1 MQRVSLKPSFRE
13 NLPWIGIGFLAMCL
27 FLTSL
32 VLPFAF
38 RGKYASPDETAV
50 VVVAERLASGESP
63 RVEESLAITYPWLHP
78 RSWVSHGTALVPVGF
93 LGWPLFLSPW
103 VALFG
108 MVVLPWVA
116 WAWFLSG
123 LYAFYRLL
131 RQRFSS
137 YSAAAGVLMM
147 AATPMVLLYANRA
160 LFPNPAILSAFLW
173 SLWLLELAK
182 RKSRYS
188 FLAGILI
195 GVAVIIRPIELIW
208 MLPWW
213 IWKLAELPR
222 TKRYFLPL
230 CLMVFGVLAVFLA
243 LNQVV
248 YGHWW
253 RVGYWI
259 GDNLPLN
266 TKIVLRD
273 SPINI
278 KRIFP
283 FGIHPRAIWWNFQS
297 FTRDFLWP
305 FWLLL
310 TAALYSYVTSFF
322 KRNLASHK
330 QAFSSPFLWLSLWT
344 ILSLLVIYGSGVYQ
358 DHVQP
363 GAITVGNSFL
373 RYLLPI
379 TPLIGVGAAFLFE
392 TYRGG
397 KGFVFFASLI
407 LICVCGFG
415 IYAVTMKDDEGVV
428 ATRTELKRYAHIH
441 GQALAL
447 FPKGSVIISDRSDK
461 IFSSSFRAVSPR
473 PSLEEIARLAKDPEA
488 HVEVGI
494 FARPFSQRER
504 DDLRGLGLE
513 VLDVGAFGREY
524 LYRVLPR

>member
-13 NLPWIGIGFLAMCL
+13 SLPWIGIGFLAICL
-27 FLTSL
+27 FLMSL

-50 VVVAERLASGESP
+50 VVVAERLASGESA
-63 RVEESLAITYPWLHP
+63 RVQESLAVAYPWLHP
-78 RSWVSHGTALVPVGF
+78 RSWVSQGTALVPVGF
-93 LGWPLFLSPW
+93 LGWPLLLSPW
-103 VALFG
+103 VTLFG
-108 MVVLPWVA
+108 SIVLPWVA
-116 WAWFLSG
+116 WMWFLSG

-137 YSAAAGVLMM
+137 YSAAVGVLMM

-173 SLWLLELAK
+173 SIWTLDLAK
-182 RKSRYS
+182 RQSRYS
-188 FLAGILI
+188 FLAGILM
-195 GVAVIIRPIELIW
+195 GVAVIIRPIELVW

-213 IWKLAELPR
+213 IWKLSELPR
-222 TKRYFLPL
+222 TKRHFLPL
-230 CLMVFGVLAVFLA
+230 CLMGLSVLILFFA

-248 YGHWW
+248 YGYWW

-259 GDNLPLN
+259 GDNVPLN
-266 TKIVLRD
+266 TKMVLND
-273 SPINI
+273 SPITL

-283 FGIHPRAIWWNFQS
+283 FGIHPRAIWWNLQS

-310 TAALYSYVTSFF
+310 GAALVSYLSSF
-322 KRNLASHK
+322 KRTIENCK
-330 QAFSSPFLWLSLWT
+330 QALSSPFLWISAWT
-344 ILSLLVIYGSGVYQ
+344 VLSLLVVYGSGVYQ
-358 DHVQP
+358 DHIQP

-373 RYLLPI
+373 RYLLPL

-392 TYRGG
+392 TYRER
-397 KGFVFFASLI
+397 KRFAWFASLLMI
-407 LICVCGFG
+407 GVCSFG
-415 IYAVTMKDDEGVV
+415 MYAVTIKDDEGVV
-428 ATRTELKRYAHIH
+428 ATRMELRRYADIH
-441 GQALAL
+441 EQALTI

-461 IFSSSFRAVSPR
+461 VFSSSFRAVSPR
-473 PSLEEIARLAKDPEA
+473 PSLEEMARLVKDSEA

-504 DDLRGLGLE
+504 DDIRGFGLE
-513 VLDVGAFGREY
+513 VLEVGVFGRER
-524 LYRVLPR
+524 LYRIQTR